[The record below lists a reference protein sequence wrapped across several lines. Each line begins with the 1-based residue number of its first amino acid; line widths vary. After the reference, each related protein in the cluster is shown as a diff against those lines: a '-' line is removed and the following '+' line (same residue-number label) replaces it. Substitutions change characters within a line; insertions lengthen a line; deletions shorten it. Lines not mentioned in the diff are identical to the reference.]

1 MKYALS
7 LAGGGTRGA
16 FQAGVWR
23 ALGELG
29 KEITAITGTSI
40 GAVNGAMFAMGID
53 TSDMWSNISV
63 DDIVDVP
70 SKNSNLL
77 SPVSLVKFARMSAHG
92 GLDTTPFRNLLDS
105 LISEEK
111 LRNSEIKF
119 GLCTYSVSDKKSVE
133 LFVDEIPDGKIVDY
147 ILASA
152 CFPIFKPI
160 KIDGRDYSDGSIRNN
175 LPVNMLIDKG
185 YDTIISVSVRGVG
198 VIRETDNCGVNI
210 IKIKC
215 PSPEVGLMD
224 FDTDAIKRS
233 IESGYYECMK
243 TFGRYAG
250 EHFSIVRDSYYSAI
264 AHYGSELIHGLESA
278 GKMIGLEQ
286 YKVYSFEELRDA
298 VLSEYSKHP
307 RLRILADF
315 IAKSSSSNFI
325 REKLDILGD
334 TFSAANSI
342 VYLSKQ
348 TTI

>member
-1 MKYALS
+1 MKYALA

-23 ALGELG
+23 ALRELG

-40 GAVNGAMFAMGID
+40 GAVNGAMFAMGLD
-53 TSDMWSNISV
+53 TTDMWSNISV

-77 SPVSLVKFARMSAHG
+77 SPMSLVRFARLSAQG
-92 GLDTTPFRNLLDS
+92 GLDTTPFRNLLNS

-111 LRNSEIKF
+111 LRGSDIKF

-133 LFVDEIPDGKIVDY
+133 LFADEIPEGKIVDY
-147 ILASA
+147 VLASA

-160 KIDGRDYSDGSIRNN
+160 IIDGREYSDGSIRNN

-198 VIRETDNCGVNI
+198 VVRETNNCGINI

-224 FDTDAIKRS
+224 FDSDAIKRS
-233 IESGYYECMK
+233 IKSGYYECMK

-250 EHFSIVRDSYYSAI
+250 EHFSIERSSYYEAV
-264 AHYGSELIHGLESA
+264 AQYGSELMHGLEAA
-278 GKMIGLEQ
+278 GKMVDLEQ

-298 VLSEYSKHP
+298 VLSEYPKHP
-307 RLRILADF
+307 RLRIFADF
-315 IAKSSSSNFI
+315 IAKSSSAGFI
-325 REKLDILGD
+325 REKLDLLGD

-342 VYLSKQ
+342 VYLSNQSIK
-348 TTI
+348 